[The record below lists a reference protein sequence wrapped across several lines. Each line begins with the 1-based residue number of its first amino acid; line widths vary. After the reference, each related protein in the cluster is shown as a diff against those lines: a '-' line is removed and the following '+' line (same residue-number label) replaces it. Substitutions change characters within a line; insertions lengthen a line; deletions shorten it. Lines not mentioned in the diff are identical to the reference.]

1 MPVSAVLHSSDDS
14 FGLLHRSGWTI
25 GDTAFQV
32 GDGLVWLVTGSNGEN
47 LIRAEGAT
55 RAEAWHRG
63 VEQAAAV
70 GMLSRR
76 PGLACPRQGPGSEN

>member
-25 GDTAFQV
+25 GDTAFKL

-55 RAEAWHRG
+55 QDEAWHQA

-70 GMLSRR
+70 GMLRR
-76 PGLACPRQGPGSEN
+76 LPGTARPSQGSEN